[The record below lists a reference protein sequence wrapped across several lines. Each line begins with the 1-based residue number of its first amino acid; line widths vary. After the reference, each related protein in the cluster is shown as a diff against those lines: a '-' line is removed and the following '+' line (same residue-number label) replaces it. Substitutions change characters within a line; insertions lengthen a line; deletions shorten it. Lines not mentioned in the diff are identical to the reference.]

1 MFSLK
6 SAGKAA
12 HFLGA
17 NVLLPVAQAALAVP
31 GAVIQGSATLGS
43 GLDSLAEAAG
53 AAREGVDYMMEESQ
67 LVREYR
73 EQALP
78 YSTAL
83 EEARYEEPLQDD
95 SERPATPRPQTRPR
109 ASRAE
114 ASSSSSSA
122 AAASNWPPRAPRQ
135 RTSNQVGQTS
145 SSTAAATSSREE
157 DDRRGDTKMKA
168 PRITMQDVESV
179 MGRLQAV
186 RDFGFGY

>member
-67 LVREYR
+67 TVREHR
-73 EQALP
+73 ERAFP
-78 YSTAL
+78 YTTAV
-83 EEARYEEPLQDD
+83 EEVRYDVPLQDD
-95 SERPATPRPQTRPR
+95 SERPATPRPTRAPR
-109 ASRAE
+109 AA
-114 ASSSSSSA
+114 ASSSSA

-135 RTSNQVGQTS
+135 RTSNQVGQTSSS

-179 MGRLQAV
+179 MGRFQAV

>member
-1 MFSLK
+1 
-6 SAGKAA
+6 
-12 HFLGA
+12 
-17 NVLLPVAQAALAVP
+17 VLLPVAQAALAVP

-53 AAREGVDYMMEESQ
+53 AAREGVDYMMEESH

-83 EEARYEEPLQDD
+83 EEARYDEPLQDD
-95 SERPATPRPQTRPR
+95 SERPPTPRPQTRPR
-109 ASRAE
+109 APRA
-114 ASSSSSSA
+114 AASSSSA

-168 PRITMQDVESV
+168 PRTSMQDVESV
-179 MGRLQAV
+179 MGRFQAV
-186 RDFGFGY
+186 KDFGFGY